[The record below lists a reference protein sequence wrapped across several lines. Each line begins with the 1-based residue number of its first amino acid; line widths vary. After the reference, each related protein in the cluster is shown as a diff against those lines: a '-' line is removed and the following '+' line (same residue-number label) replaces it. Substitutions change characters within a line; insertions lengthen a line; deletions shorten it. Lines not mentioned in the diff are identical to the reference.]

1 MKDPGKPF
9 GTQLPPSLMRA
20 WKERTQALGLA
31 QGDTLS
37 RSLRAWLKTPADGV
51 VVWVSDEDDGKPHE
65 RLHTRLPV
73 ALIARVKARAARRSI
88 RVYDAVTEAVSAWV
102 VAARKEAPR
111 G

>member
-9 GTQLPPSLMRA
+9 GTQLPPRVMRDL
-20 WKERTQALGLA
+20 RHFSIV
-31 QGDTLS
+31 QGIPQSEAVATA
-37 RSLRAWLKTPADGV
+37 LRAWLRENRLPGAALLTRHALDGH
-51 VVWVSDEDDGKPHE
+51 PE

-102 VAARKEAPR
+102 VAARKEVAK
-111 G
+111 

>member
-9 GTQLPPSLMRA
+9 GTQLPPDLMRELRGQSIHRGIPQSDA
-20 WKERTQALGLA
+20 VAQA
-31 QGDTLS
+31 
-37 RSLRAWLKTPADGV
+37 LRAWLRTPAPAAG
-51 VVWVSDEDDGKPHE
+51 SRPSCTATE